1 MWGMR
6 LGRADGLVFS
16 PPKTALFLSLDS
28 PGRLPVL
35 SAVAIE
41 LGVVGTGVTSPRM
54 SPLVAPWLRLG

>member
-1 MWGMR
+1 MR

-16 PPKTALFLSLDS
+16 PPKTALSLES

-35 SAVAIE
+35 SAVATE

-54 SPLVAPWLRLG
+54 SPLVAPWTRLR